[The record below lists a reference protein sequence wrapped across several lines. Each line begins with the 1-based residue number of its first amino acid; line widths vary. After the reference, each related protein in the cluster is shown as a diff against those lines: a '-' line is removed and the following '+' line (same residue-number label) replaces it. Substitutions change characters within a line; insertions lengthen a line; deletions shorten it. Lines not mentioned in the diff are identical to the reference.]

1 MIIFLNI
8 IYNSDPSSLK
18 FISLYSKC
26 DSLLYLKINTCK
38 LSFCCSCADL
48 SN

>member
-8 IYNSDPSSLK
+8 IYNSDPSFLG
-18 FISLYSKC
+18 FISLYSKY
-26 DSLLYLKINTCK
+26 DSLFYLKINTCK
-38 LSFCCSCADL
+38 LNFYCSCADL